1 MKALITG
8 GAGFIGSHLATA
20 LVEQGHNVT
29 VLDNLSAGNRENVAG
44 LRLDFVEGD
53 VGDYDTV
60 AGAATGCDVIFHQAA
75 MVSVPRSIVEPQ
87 LNHHSNVT
95 GVFNVFEA
103 ARQAAVPR
111 VVYASSSAI
120 YGDEPTLPKSEE
132 SAILPLTPYGAA
144 KAMAE
149 LYATVYARSY
159 PEMSFVG
166 LRYMNVYGPRQDPG
180 SPYSG
185 VLSIFCQAAVDG
197 KRCILFGDGNQTRD
211 FVFVSDVVRANLM
224 AATASLADR
233 AAVFNVGSGTA
244 TTLNQIIELLNQLA
258 PQPLDVDYAAER
270 QGDIR
275 HSVADVERARAL
287 LGFQPLVS
295 LRDGLRL
302 TLDWF
307 LSNSTELP

>member
-1 MKALITG
+1 
-8 GAGFIGSHLATA
+8 
-20 LVEQGHNVT
+20 
-29 VLDNLSAGNRENVAG
+29 

-197 KRCILFGDGNQTRD
+197 KRCTLFGDGNQTRD

-275 HSVADVERARAL
+275 HSVADVEHARAL
-287 LGFQPLVS
+287 LGFQPLVG